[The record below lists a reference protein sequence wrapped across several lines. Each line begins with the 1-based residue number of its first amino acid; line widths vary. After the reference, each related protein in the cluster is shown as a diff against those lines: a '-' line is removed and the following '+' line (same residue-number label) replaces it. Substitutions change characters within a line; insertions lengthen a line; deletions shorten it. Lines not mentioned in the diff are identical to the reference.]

1 MISETGGSDVD
12 LSEAYVADKLSSQ
25 SNDAIPLRR
34 SSILKRPPYMSDF
47 VMNARYIRKYR

>member
-25 SNDAIPLRR
+25 SNDAIRR
-34 SSILKRPPYMSDF
+34 INNILKRPPYMSDF